1 MSFHDEHEPRVTA
14 GDIRGDLLEKGTVA
28 IASDGKPVSV
38 MFEVVRSDFGKTL
51 RTVRQERAGAAFDS
65 MRRRAA
71 EAGYLSD
78 EEVDAEIA
86 AVRRNE

>member
-1 MSFHDEHEPRVTA
+1 MSFHDAREPRATTC
-14 GDIRGDLLEKGTVA
+14 GIRGDLLEKGKA
-28 IASDGKPVSV
+28 ALAYDGKPMSI
-38 MFEVVRSDFGKTL
+38 MFEVVRSDFGETL
-51 RTVRQERAGAAFDS
+51 RTVRQERADAAFGS

-78 EEVDAEIA
+78 EEIAAEIT